1 MTGAEL
7 RESFTGFFA
16 DRGHTIV
23 PSASVVP
30 WNDPTLLFTNAGMN
44 QFKDVFLGKSARE
57 YVRAVD
63 FQKCIRAGGKHND
76 LEDVGRSPVHQTF
89 FEMLGNW
96 SFGDYYKEDA
106 ITWAWELLTERWEL
120 PAERLWVTV
129 FREDDEAELLWQ
141 RHTGVPADRILRLD
155 EKDNFW
161 EMGETGPCGP
171 NSEIHYDLGSERPG
185 RNEDTGQ
192 GSGANG
198 NPARLVEIW
207 NLVFIQYDRGADG
220 ALTPLPSRHVDTGMG
235 LERMLSILQ
244 GVDSNYETD
253 VFRPLMDH
261 IGELSQHPYA
271 EGDTDV
277 AYRVVADHIR
287 ALAFAITDGA
297 LPSNEGRGYVL
308 RRILRRAARFGR
320 NLGLSDPFLYRL
332 VPTITEEMGAAYPEL
347 SAAQENVEQVVKS
360 EEESFGRTLD
370 HGIEL
375 FEDIVVKAGA
385 EGRNE
390 IRGEEAFKLYDTY
403 GFPVDL
409 TRLMAEE
416 KDMNVDMAGF
426 ESQMEG
432 QRERSIKAR
441 TTAGTHS
448 VSAGSPSVT
457 AGSPSVSAG
466 SPSVAPDVQV
476 EHPTAFLGYAKL
488 AVEDAEVIAAEG
500 GSAVLTETPFYGESG
515 GQVGDTGWLETESGD
530 RIAVLD
536 TTREG
541 GTVIHHCDP
550 DSAADLAPG
559 MTVTARVDA
568 ARRQAIKRNHTATH
582 LLHAVLRETLGAH
595 VEQRGSVVAPDRL
608 RFDFSHFSAVTP
620 EERNVIERRVNELV
634 WENIG
639 VEPFETDL
647 EDARRQG
654 AMALFT
660 EKYEDRVRVVRIGE
674 ASLELCGGTHLG
686 ATGEIG
692 LFRLVR
698 ESGIAAGVRRVEAV
712 TGAGAYE
719 TVKRDE
725 GLVAGASEALRSEPE
740 DLVKRAGSLTARI
753 RDLER
758 HIREMGR
765 STSQHWAD
773 EIIGGA
779 EDADGVAV
787 VVGRVDCPDMDTLR
801 AMGDTLRERLA
812 GAAVGVLFTCFE
824 ERPVCIVVV
833 TDGAI
838 FGRGLHAG
846 RLARDVAAFIGGGGG
861 GKPHMAQAG
870 GKDASRIDEAVQKAP
885 GVVQQHLR
893 DA

>member
-7 RESFTGFFA
+7 RKSFTEFFA

-30 WNDPTLLFTNAGMN
+30 WDDPTLLFTNAGMN
-44 QFKDVFLGKSARE
+44 QFKDVFLGKSTRE

-76 LEDVGRSPVHQTF
+76 LEDVGRSPIHQTF

-96 SFGDYYKEDA
+96 SFGDYYKEEA
-106 ITWAWELLTERWEL
+106 ITWAWELLTERLAL

-141 RHTGVPADRILRLD
+141 RHTGVPADRILRFD

-171 NSEIHYDLGSERPG
+171 NSEIHYDLGPERSGRKEDPG
-185 RNEDTGQ
+185 HVGGANEDQALEDPT
-192 GSGANG
+192 
-198 NPARLVEIW
+198 RLVEIW

-235 LERMLSILQ
+235 FERMLSILQ
-244 GVDSNYETD
+244 GVDSNYDTD

-271 EGDTDV
+271 KGDTDV
-277 AYRVVADHIR
+277 AYRVVADHVR
-287 ALAFAITDGA
+287 ALAFAIADGA

-308 RRILRRAARFGR
+308 RRILRRAARYGR
-320 NLGLSDPFLYRL
+320 NLGLADPFLYRL
-332 VPTITEEMGAAYPEL
+332 VPTLTEEMGAAYPEL
-347 SAAQENVEQVVKS
+347 SSAQEKVEQVIRS

-375 FEDIVVKAGA
+375 FEDIVKRAGA

-409 TRLMAEE
+409 TQLMADE
-416 KDMNVDMAGF
+416 KDMTVDMAGF
-426 ESQMEG
+426 EAEMEG
-432 QRERSIKAR
+432 QRERSTKAR
-441 TTAGTHS
+441 IASGT
-448 VSAGSPSVT
+448 PSVT
-457 AGSPSVSAG
+457 A
-466 SPSVAPDVQV
+466 DVKV
-476 EHPTAFLGYAKL
+476 VNPTVFLGYDQL
-488 AVEDAEVIAAEG
+488 AVEDAEVVTAEG
-500 GSAVLTETPFYGESG
+500 DFVILTETPFYGESG
-515 GQVGDTGWLETESGD
+515 GQVGDAGWLETESGE
-530 RIAVLD
+530 RIAVVD
-536 TTREG
+536 TTRDG
-541 GTVIHHCDP
+541 DTILHHCDP
-550 DSAADLAPG
+550 DSAADLKPG
-559 MTVTARVDA
+559 MTVSARVDT
-568 ARRQAIKRNHTATH
+568 ARRQSIMRNHTATH

-608 RFDFSHFSAVTP
+608 RFDFSHFNAVTT
-620 EERNVIERRVNELV
+620 EEQNAIERRVNELV
-634 WENIG
+634 WENIA

-647 EDARRQG
+647 EEAKRQG

-674 ASLELCGGTHLG
+674 VSLELCGGTHLG

-698 ESGIAAGVRRVEAV
+698 ESGIAAGVRRVEAL

-725 GLVAGASEALRSEPE
+725 GLVAGTAEALKSDPE
-740 DLVKRAGSLTARI
+740 DLVKRAGDLTARV
-753 RDLER
+753 RELER

-765 STSQHWAD
+765 SSAGKWAD
-773 EIIGGA
+773 ELVDGA
-779 EDADGVAV
+779 VDADGVAV
-787 VVGRVDCPDMDTLR
+787 AAGRVDCPDMDTLR
-801 AMGDTLRERLA
+801 AMGDTLRERLS
-812 GAAVGVLFTCFE
+812 GTSVGVLFASFE
-824 ERPVCIVVV
+824 DRPVCIVVV

-838 FGRGLHAG
+838 SGRGLHAG

-861 GKPHMAQAG
+861 GKAHMAQAG
-870 GKDASRIDEAVQKAP
+870 GKDASRIDEAVDKAP
-885 GVVQQHLR
+885 GVVEQHLR

>member
-7 RESFTGFFA
+7 RRSFTGFFA
-16 DRGHTIV
+16 ERDHTVV

-30 WNDPTLLFTNAGMN
+30 WDDPTLLFTNAGMN
-44 QFKDVFLGKSARE
+44 QFKDVFLGRSTRE

-76 LEDVGRSPVHQTF
+76 LEDVGRSPIHQTF

-96 SFGDYYKEDA
+96 SFGDYYKEEA
-106 ITWAWELLTERWEL
+106 ITWAWELLTEKWEL
-120 PAERLWVTV
+120 PAERLWATV
-129 FREDDEAELLWQ
+129 FREDDEAEALWH
-141 RHTGVPADRILRLD
+141 RHTGIAGDRVLRFD

-171 NSEIHYDLGSERPG
+171 NSEIHYDLGPERCNRKDDPG
-185 RNEDTGQ
+185 HVCGV
-192 GSGANG
+192 NG
-198 NPARLVEIW
+198 DCSRFVEIW

-235 LERMLSILQ
+235 FERMLSILQ
-244 GVDSNYETD
+244 GVESNYDID

-271 EGDTDV
+271 EGDTAM
-277 AYRVVADHIR
+277 AYRVVADHVR
-287 ALAFAITDGA
+287 ALAFAIADGA

-320 NLGLSDPFLYRL
+320 NLGLADPFLYRL
-332 VPTITEEMGAAYPEL
+332 VPTLTEEMGAAYPEL
-347 SAAQENVEQVVKS
+347 YTAQDKVEQVIRS
-360 EEESFGRTLD
+360 EEENFGRTLD
-370 HGIEL
+370 HGLEL
-375 FEDIVVKAGA
+375 FEDIVDRAGA

-409 TRLMAEE
+409 TQLMAEE
-416 KDMNVDMAGF
+416 KDMIVDMAGF
-426 ESQMEG
+426 EAEMEK
-432 QRERSIKAR
+432 QRERSVKAR
-441 TTAGTHS
+441 ITAGT
-448 VSAGSPSVT
+448 PSVT
-457 AGSPSVSAG
+457 A
-466 SPSVAPDVQV
+466 DVRV
-476 EHPTAFLGYAKL
+476 ENPTVFHGYDTL
-488 AVEDAEVIAAEG
+488 TVEDAEVVTVEG
-500 GSAVLTETPFYGESG
+500 GSVFLTRTPFYGESG

-536 TTREG
+536 TTRDG
-541 GTVIHHCDP
+541 DTIILHCDP
-550 DSAADLAPG
+550 DSASGLESG

-568 ARRQAIKRNHTATH
+568 ARRRSIMRNHTATH

-620 EERNVIERRVNELV
+620 EERNAIERRVNELV

-654 AMALFT
+654 AMMLFT
-660 EKYEDRVRVVRIGE
+660 EKYPDRVRVVRIGE
-674 ASLELCGGTHLG
+674 ASLELCGGTHL
-686 ATGEIG
+686 ADTGEIG

-698 ESGIAAGVRRVEAV
+698 ESGIAAGVRRVEAL
-712 TGAGAYE
+712 TGAGALE
-719 TVKRDE
+719 AVKRDE
-725 GLVAGASEALRSEPE
+725 GLVAGAAEALKSDPE
-740 DLVKRAGSLTARI
+740 DLVKRAGDLTARV
-753 RDLER
+753 RELER
-758 HIREMGR
+758 HVRDLSSDSARNWVDDMINRAVEV
-765 STSQHWAD
+765 
-773 EIIGGA
+773 
-779 EDADGVAV
+779 DGVAV
-787 VVGRVDCPDMDTLR
+787 AAARVDSPDMDSLR

-812 GAAVGVLFTCFE
+812 GAAVGVLFASFD

-833 TDGAI
+833 TDEAI
-838 FGRGLHAG
+838 SGNGLNAG

-861 GKPHMAQAG
+861 GKAHMAQAG
-870 GKDASRIDEAVQKAP
+870 GKDASRIDEAVEQTP
-885 GVVQQHLR
+885 EVVTKHLR
-893 DA
+893 DACP

>member
-7 RESFTGFFA
+7 RRSFTGFFA
-16 DRGHTIV
+16 ERDHTVV

-30 WNDPTLLFTNAGMN
+30 WDDPTLLFTNAGMN
-44 QFKDVFLGKSARE
+44 QFKDVFLGRSTRE

-76 LEDVGRSPVHQTF
+76 LEDVGRSPIHQTF

-96 SFGDYYKEDA
+96 SFGDYYKEEA

-120 PAERLWVTV
+120 PAERLWATV
-129 FREDDEAELLWQ
+129 FREDDEAEALWH
-141 RHTGVPADRILRLD
+141 RHTGIAGDRVLRFD

-171 NSEIHYDLGSERPG
+171 NSEIHYDLGPERCNRKDDPRHVCG
-185 RNEDTGQ
+185 V
-192 GSGANG
+192 NG
-198 NPARLVEIW
+198 DCSRFVEIW

-235 LERMLSILQ
+235 FERMLSILQ
-244 GVDSNYETD
+244 CVDTNYETD

-261 IGELSQHPYA
+261 IGALSQHPYA
-271 EGDTDV
+271 EGDTAV
-277 AYRVVADHIR
+277 AYRVVADHVR
-287 ALAFAITDGA
+287 ALAFAIADGA

-320 NLGLSDPFLYRL
+320 NLGLADPFLYRL
-332 VPTITEEMGAAYPEL
+332 VPTLTEEMGAAYPEL
-347 SAAQENVEQVVKS
+347 STAQQKVEQIVRS
-360 EEESFGRTLD
+360 EEENFGRTLD
-370 HGIEL
+370 HGLEL
-375 FEDIVVKAGA
+375 FEDIVDRAGA

-409 TRLMAEE
+409 TQLMAEE
-416 KDMNVDMAGF
+416 KDMTVDMAGF
-426 ESQMEG
+426 EAEMEK

-441 TTAGTHS
+441 NTSGT
-448 VSAGSPSVT
+448 PSVT
-457 AGSPSVSAG
+457 A
-466 SPSVAPDVQV
+466 DVRV
-476 EHPTAFLGYAKL
+476 ENPTVFHGYDTL
-488 AVEDAEVIAAEG
+488 TVEDAEVVTVEG
-500 GSAVLTETPFYGESG
+500 GSVFLTRTPFYGESG

-536 TTREG
+536 TTRDG
-541 GTVIHHCDP
+541 DTIIHHCDP
-550 DSAADLAPG
+550 DSASGLESG

-568 ARRQAIKRNHTATH
+568 ARRRSIMRNHTATH

-620 EERNVIERRVNELV
+620 EERNAIERRVNELA

-654 AMALFT
+654 AMMLFT
-660 EKYEDRVRVVRIGE
+660 EKYPDRVRVVRIGE

-698 ESGIAAGVRRVEAV
+698 ESGIAAGVRRVEAL
-712 TGAGAYE
+712 TGAGAFE
-719 TVKRDE
+719 AVKRDE
-725 GLVAGASEALRSEPE
+725 GLVAGAAEALKSEPE
-740 DLVKRAGSLTARI
+740 DLVKRAGDLTERV
-753 RDLER
+753 RELER
-758 HIREMGR
+758 HVRDLSSDSARNWVDDMINKAVEV
-765 STSQHWAD
+765 
-773 EIIGGA
+773 
-779 EDADGVAV
+779 DGVAV
-787 VVGRVDCPDMDTLR
+787 AAARVDSPDMDTLR

-812 GAAVGVLFTCFE
+812 GAAVGVLFASFD

-833 TDGAI
+833 TDEAI
-838 FGRGLHAG
+838 SGNGLNAG

-861 GKPHMAQAG
+861 GKAHMAQAG
-870 GKDASRIDEAVQKAP
+870 GKNASRIDEAVEQAP
-885 GVVQQHLR
+885 EVVTKHLR

>member
-7 RESFTGFFA
+7 RKSFTEFFA

-30 WNDPTLLFTNAGMN
+30 WDDPTLLFTNAGMN
-44 QFKDVFLGKSARE
+44 QFKDVFLGKSTRE

-76 LEDVGRSPVHQTF
+76 LEDVGRSPIHQTF

-96 SFGDYYKEDA
+96 SFGDYYKEEA
-106 ITWAWELLTERWEL
+106 ITWAWELLTERLDL
-120 PAERLWVTV
+120 PAERLWVSV

-141 RHTGVPADRILRLD
+141 RHTGVPADRILRFD

-171 NSEIHYDLGSERPG
+171 NSEIHYDLGPERTG
-185 RNEDTGQ
+185 RNEDPGHV
-192 GSGANG
+192 GGANG
-198 NPARLVEIW
+198 DQALEDPTRLVEIW

-235 LERMLSILQ
+235 FERMLSILQ
-244 GVDSNYETD
+244 GVDSNYDTD

-271 EGDTDV
+271 KGDTDV

-287 ALAFAITDGA
+287 ALAFAIADGA

-308 RRILRRAARFGR
+308 RRILRRAARYGR
-320 NLGLSDPFLYRL
+320 NLGLADPFLYRL
-332 VPTITEEMGAAYPEL
+332 VPTLTEEMGAAYPEL
-347 SAAQENVEQVVKS
+347 SAAQEKVEQVIRS

-375 FEDIVVKAGA
+375 FEDIVERAGA

-390 IRGEEAFKLYDTY
+390 IRGVEAFKLYDTY

-409 TRLMAEE
+409 TQLMADE
-416 KDMNVDMAGF
+416 KDMTVDMAGF
-426 ESQMEG
+426 EAEMGQ
-432 QRERSIKAR
+432 QRERSRSGGKTVYVSAQGTLPNVTGSAEVKVVTNTKFVGYDTHLVER
-441 TTAGTHS
+441 TT
-448 VSAGSPSVT
+448 
-457 AGSPSVSAG
+457 
-466 SPSVAPDVQV
+466 
-476 EHPTAFLGYAKL
+476 
-488 AVEDAEVIAAEG
+488 IAAREN
-500 GSAVLTETPFYGESG
+500 GSVLLTETPFYAESG
-515 GQVGDTGWLETESGD
+515 GQVGDTGWLETESGG

-536 TTREG
+536 TTRDG
-541 GTVIHHCDP
+541 DTIIHQCDP
-550 DSAADLAPG
+550 GSAADLKPG
-559 MTVTARVDA
+559 MTVTARVDSD
-568 ARRQAIKRNHTATH
+568 RRQSIMRNHTATH

-608 RFDFSHFSAVTP
+608 RFDFAHFSAVTP
-620 EERNVIERRVNELV
+620 EEQNAIERRVNELV
-634 WENIG
+634 WENIR

-647 EDARRQG
+647 EEAKHQG

-674 ASLELCGGTHLG
+674 VSLELCGGTHLG

-698 ESGIAAGVRRVEAV
+698 ESGIAAGVRRVEAL

-719 TVKRDE
+719 SVKRDE
-725 GLVAGASEALRSEPE
+725 GLVAGAAEALKSEPE
-740 DLVKRAGSLTARI
+740 DLAKRAGDLTARV
-753 RDLER
+753 RELER

-765 STSQHWAD
+765 SSSQNWVDELAD
-773 EIIGGA
+773 GA
-779 EDADGVAV
+779 VDADGVAV
-787 VVGRVDCPDMDTLR
+787 AAGRVDCPDMDTLR
-801 AMGDTLRERLA
+801 AMGDSLRERLS
-812 GAAVGVLFTCFE
+812 GAAVGVLFASFE
-824 ERPVCIVVV
+824 ERPVCIVVA

-838 FGRGLHAG
+838 SGRGLHAG
-846 RLARDVAAFIGGGGG
+846 KLARDVAAFIGGGGG
-861 GKPHMAQAG
+861 GKAHMAQAG
-870 GKDASRIDEAVQKAP
+870 GKDASRIDEAVDQAP
-885 GVVQQHLR
+885 GVVEKHLR

>member
-7 RESFTGFFA
+7 RRSFTGFFA
-16 DRGHTIV
+16 ERDHTVV

-30 WNDPTLLFTNAGMN
+30 WDDPTLLFTNAGMN
-44 QFKDVFLGKSARE
+44 QFKDVFLGRSTRE

-76 LEDVGRSPVHQTF
+76 LEDVGRSPIHQTF

-96 SFGDYYKEDA
+96 SFGDYYKEEA

-120 PAERLWVTV
+120 PAERLWATV
-129 FREDDEAELLWQ
+129 FREDDEAEALWH
-141 RHTGVPADRILRLD
+141 RHTGIAGDRVLRFD

-171 NSEIHYDLGSERPG
+171 NSEVHYDLGPERCNLKDDPRHVCG
-185 RNEDTGQ
+185 V
-192 GSGANG
+192 NG
-198 NPARLVEIW
+198 DCSRFVEIW

-235 LERMLSILQ
+235 FERMLCILQ
-244 GVDSNYETD
+244 GVDTNYETD

-271 EGDTDV
+271 EGDTAM
-277 AYRVVADHIR
+277 AYRVVADHVR
-287 ALAFAITDGA
+287 ALAFAIADGA

-320 NLGLSDPFLYRL
+320 NLGLADPFLYRL
-332 VPTITEEMGAAYPEL
+332 VPTLTKEMGAAYPEL
-347 SAAQENVEQVVKS
+347 STAQQKVEQIVRS
-360 EEESFGRTLD
+360 EEENFGRTLD
-370 HGIEL
+370 HGLEL
-375 FEDIVVKAGA
+375 FEDIVDRAGA

-409 TRLMAEE
+409 TQLMAEE
-416 KDMNVDMAGF
+416 KDMIVDMAGF
-426 ESQMEG
+426 EAEMEK

-441 TTAGTHS
+441 NTSGT
-448 VSAGSPSVT
+448 PSVT
-457 AGSPSVSAG
+457 A
-466 SPSVAPDVQV
+466 DVQV
-476 EHPTAFLGYAKL
+476 ENPTVFHGYDTL
-488 AVEDAEVIAAEG
+488 TVEDAEVVTVEG
-500 GSAVLTETPFYGESG
+500 GSVFLTHTPFYGESG

-536 TTREG
+536 TTRDG
-541 GTVIHHCDP
+541 DTIIHHCDP
-550 DSAADLAPG
+550 DSASGLESG

-568 ARRQAIKRNHTATH
+568 ARRRSIMRNHTATH

-620 EERNVIERRVNELV
+620 EERNAIEGRVNELA

-654 AMALFT
+654 AMMLFT
-660 EKYEDRVRVVRIGE
+660 EKYPDRVRVVRIGE

-698 ESGIAAGVRRVEAV
+698 ESGIAAGVRRVEAL
-712 TGAGAYE
+712 TGAGAFE
-719 TVKRDE
+719 AVKRDE
-725 GLVAGASEALRSEPE
+725 GLVAGAAEALKSEPE
-740 DLVKRAGSLTARI
+740 DLVKRAGDLTARV
-753 RDLER
+753 RELER
-758 HIREMGR
+758 HVRDLSSDSARNWVDDMINRAVEV
-765 STSQHWAD
+765 
-773 EIIGGA
+773 
-779 EDADGVAV
+779 DGVAV
-787 VVGRVDCPDMDTLR
+787 AAARVDSPDMDTLR

-812 GAAVGVLFTCFE
+812 GAAVGVLFASFD

-833 TDGAI
+833 TDEAI
-838 FGRGLHAG
+838 SGNGLNAG

-861 GKPHMAQAG
+861 GKAHMAQAG
-870 GKDASRIDEAVQKAP
+870 GKDASRIDEAVEQTP
-885 GVVQQHLR
+885 EVVTKHLR

>member
-7 RESFTGFFA
+7 RKSFTEFFA
-16 DRGHTIV
+16 DRGHTTV

-30 WNDPTLLFTNAGMN
+30 WDDPTLLFTNAGMN
-44 QFKDVFLGKSARE
+44 QFKDVFLGKSTRE

-76 LEDVGRSPVHQTF
+76 LEDVGRSPIHQTF

-96 SFGDYYKEDA
+96 SFGDYYKEEA
-106 ITWAWELLTERWEL
+106 ITWAWELLTERLKL

-141 RHTGVPADRILRLD
+141 RHTGVPADRILRFD

-171 NSEIHYDLGSERPG
+171 NSEIHYDLGPERTG
-185 RNEDTGQ
+185 RNKDLGHV
-192 GSGANG
+192 GGANG
-198 NPARLVEIW
+198 DQALEDPTRLVEIW

-235 LERMLSILQ
+235 FERMLTILQ

-287 ALAFAITDGA
+287 ALTFAITDGA

-320 NLGLSDPFLYRL
+320 NLGLADPFLYRL
-332 VPTITEEMGAAYPEL
+332 VPTLIEEMGAAYPEL
-347 SAAQENVEQVVKS
+347 SATQEKVEQVVKS

-375 FEDIVVKAGA
+375 FEDIVERAGA

-390 IRGEEAFKLYDTY
+390 IRGDEAFKLYDTY

-409 TRLMAEE
+409 TQLMAEE
-416 KDMNVDMAGF
+416 KDMTVDMAGF
-426 ESQMEG
+426 EAEMEG
-432 QRERSIKAR
+432 QRERSTKAR
-441 TTAGTHS
+441 VTAGT
-448 VSAGSPSVT
+448 PSIT
-457 AGSPSVSAG
+457 A
-466 SPSVAPDVQV
+466 DVQV
-476 EHPTAFLGYAKL
+476 ENPTVFLGYDTL
-488 AVEDAEVIAAEG
+488 AVEDAKVVMAEG
-500 GSAVLTETPFYGESG
+500 GVVTLTETPFYAESG
-515 GQVGDTGWLETESGD
+515 GQVGDTGWLETESGV

-536 TTREG
+536 TTRDG
-541 GTVIHHCDP
+541 DTIIHHCDP
-550 DSAADLAPG
+550 DSAADLEPG
-559 MTVTARVDA
+559 TTVSARVDG
-568 ARRQAIKRNHTATH
+568 ARRQAIMRNHTATH

-620 EERNVIERRVNELV
+620 EERNAIERRVNEFV

-647 EDARRQG
+647 EDAKRQG

-660 EKYEDRVRVVRIGE
+660 EKYEDRVRVVRIGDV
-674 ASLELCGGTHLG
+674 SLELCGGTHLG

-698 ESGIAAGVRRVEAV
+698 ESGIAAGVRRMEAL

-725 GLVAGASEALRSEPE
+725 KLVAGASEALKSEPE
-740 DLVKRAGSLTARI
+740 DLLKRAGDLTARV
-753 RDLER
+753 RELER
-758 HIREMGR
+758 HVRDLSSDSGR
-765 STSQHWAD
+765 NWVD
-773 EIIGGA
+773 DMIGGA
-779 EDADGVAV
+779 LEADGVTVAA
-787 VVGRVDCPDMDTLR
+787 GRVDCPDMDTLR
-801 AMGDTLRERLA
+801 AMGDTLRERLS
-812 GAAVGVLFTCFE
+812 GAAVGMLFASFE
-824 ERPVCIVVV
+824 DRPACIVVV
-833 TDGAI
+833 TDSAI
-838 FGRGLHAG
+838 SGRGLHAG
-846 RLARDVAAFIGGGGG
+846 KLARDVAAFIGGGGG
-861 GKPHMAQAG
+861 GKAHMAQAG
-870 GKDASRIDEAVQKAP
+870 GKDASRIDEAVEQAP
-885 GVVQQHLR
+885 GVVEQHLR

>member
-7 RESFTGFFA
+7 RRSFTGFFA
-16 DRGHTIV
+16 ERDHTVV

-30 WNDPTLLFTNAGMN
+30 WDDPTLLFTNAGMN
-44 QFKDVFLGKSARE
+44 QFKDVFLGRSTRE

-76 LEDVGRSPVHQTF
+76 LEDVGRSPIHQTF

-96 SFGDYYKEDA
+96 SFGDYYKEEA
-106 ITWAWELLTERWEL
+106 ITWAWELLTEKWEL
-120 PAERLWVTV
+120 PAERLWATV
-129 FREDDEAELLWQ
+129 FREDDEAEALWH
-141 RHTGVPADRILRLD
+141 RHTGIAGDRVLRFD

-171 NSEIHYDLGSERPG
+171 NSEIHYDLGPERCNRKDDPG
-185 RNEDTGQ
+185 HVCGV
-192 GSGANG
+192 NG
-198 NPARLVEIW
+198 DCSRFVEIW

-235 LERMLSILQ
+235 FERMLSILQ
-244 GVDSNYETD
+244 GVDTNYETD

-271 EGDTDV
+271 EGDTAM
-277 AYRVVADHIR
+277 AYRVVADHVR
-287 ALAFAITDGA
+287 ALAFAIADGA

-320 NLGLSDPFLYRL
+320 NLGLADPFLYRL
-332 VPTITEEMGAAYPEL
+332 VPTLAEEMGAAYPEL
-347 SAAQENVEQVVKS
+347 STAQDKVEQVIRS
-360 EEESFGRTLD
+360 EEENFGRTLD
-370 HGIEL
+370 HGLEL
-375 FEDIVVKAGA
+375 FEDIVDRAGA

-409 TRLMAEE
+409 TQLMAEE
-416 KDMNVDMAGF
+416 KDMIVDMAGF
-426 ESQMEG
+426 EAEMEK

-441 TTAGTHS
+441 STSGT
-448 VSAGSPSVT
+448 PSVT
-457 AGSPSVSAG
+457 A
-466 SPSVAPDVQV
+466 DVQV
-476 EHPTAFLGYAKL
+476 ENPTVFHGYDTL
-488 AVEDAEVIAAEG
+488 TVEDAEVVTVEG
-500 GSAVLTETPFYGESG
+500 GSVFLTHTPFYGESG

-536 TTREG
+536 TTRDG
-541 GTVIHHCDP
+541 DTIIHHCDP
-550 DSAADLAPG
+550 DSASGLESG

-568 ARRQAIKRNHTATH
+568 ARRRSIMRNHTATH
-582 LLHAVLRETLGAH
+582 LLHTVLRETLGAH

-620 EERNVIERRVNELV
+620 EERNAIERRVNELV

-654 AMALFT
+654 AMMLFT
-660 EKYEDRVRVVRIGE
+660 EKYPDRVRVVRIGE
-674 ASLELCGGTHLG
+674 ASLELCGGTHLA

-698 ESGIAAGVRRVEAV
+698 ESGIAAGVRRVEAL
-712 TGAGAYE
+712 TGAGAFE
-719 TVKRDE
+719 AVKRDE
-725 GLVAGASEALRSEPE
+725 GLVAGAAEALKSDPE
-740 DLVKRAGSLTARI
+740 DLVKRAGDLTARV
-753 RDLER
+753 RELER
-758 HIREMGR
+758 HVRDLSSDSARNWVDDMINKAVEV
-765 STSQHWAD
+765 
-773 EIIGGA
+773 
-779 EDADGVAV
+779 DGVAV
-787 VVGRVDCPDMDTLR
+787 AAARVDSPDMDTLR

-812 GAAVGVLFTCFE
+812 GAAVGVLFASFD

-833 TDGAI
+833 TDEAI
-838 FGRGLHAG
+838 SGNGLNAG

-861 GKPHMAQAG
+861 GKAHMAQAG
-870 GKDASRIDEAVQKAP
+870 GKDASRIDEAVEQTP
-885 GVVQQHLR
+885 EVVTKHLR

>member
-7 RESFTGFFA
+7 RKSFTGFFA

-30 WNDPTLLFTNAGMN
+30 WDDPTLLFTNAGMN
-44 QFKDVFLGKSARE
+44 QFKDVFLGRSTRE
-57 YVRAVD
+57 YVRATD
-63 FQKCIRAGGKHND
+63 YQKCIRAGGKHND
-76 LEDVGRSPVHQTF
+76 LEDVGRSPIHQTF

-96 SFGDYYKEDA
+96 SFGDYYKEEA
-106 ITWAWELLTERWEL
+106 IAWAWELLTERWEL
-120 PAERLWVTV
+120 PAERLWATV
-129 FREDDEAELLWQ
+129 FREDDEAEDLWQ
-141 RHTGVPADRILRLD
+141 RHTGIAADRVLRFD

-171 NSEIHYDLGSERPG
+171 NSEIHYDLGPG
-185 RNEDTGQ
+185 RCGREGDPDHVCGVNRDCT
-192 GSGANG
+192 
-198 NPARLVEIW
+198 RYVEIW

-235 LERMLSILQ
+235 FERMLSILQ
-244 GVDSNYETD
+244 GVDTNYETD

-271 EGDTDV
+271 EGDTAV
-277 AYRVVADHIR
+277 AYRVLADHVR
-287 ALAFAITDGA
+287 ALAFAIADGA

-308 RRILRRAARFGR
+308 RRILRRAARYGR
-320 NLGLSDPFLYRL
+320 NLGLADPFLYRL
-332 VPTITEEMGAAYPEL
+332 VPTLTEEMGAAYPEL
-347 SAAQENVEQVVKS
+347 SSAQEKVEQVIRS

-375 FEDIVVKAGA
+375 FEDIVKRAGA

-409 TRLMAEE
+409 TQLMADE
-416 KDMNVDMAGF
+416 KDMTVDMAGF
-426 ESQMEG
+426 EAEMEG
-432 QRERSIKAR
+432 QRERSTKAR
-441 TTAGTHS
+441 VTAGT
-448 VSAGSPSVT
+448 PSFT
-457 AGSPSVSAG
+457 A
-466 SPSVAPDVQV
+466 DVQV
-476 EHPTAFLGYAKL
+476 ENPNPTVFLGYDQL
-488 AVEDAEVIAAEG
+488 AVEDAEVVTAEG
-500 GSAVLTETPFYGESG
+500 DFVILTETPFYAESG
-515 GQVGDTGWLETESGD
+515 GQVGDAGWLETESDG
-530 RIAVLD
+530 RIAVMD

-541 GTVIHHCDP
+541 DIVIHHCDP
-550 DSAADLAPG
+550 DCAADLKPG

-568 ARRQAIKRNHTATH
+568 ARRQSIMRNHTATH

-620 EERNVIERRVNELV
+620 DERNAIERRVNELV

-647 EDARRQG
+647 EDAKRQG

-674 ASLELCGGTHLG
+674 VSLELCGGTHLG

-698 ESGIAAGVRRVEAV
+698 ESGIAAGVRRVEAL

-719 TVKRDE
+719 AVKRDE
-725 GLVAGASEALRSEPE
+725 GLVAGTAEVLKSEPE
-740 DLVKRAGSLTARI
+740 DLVKRAGDLTARV
-753 RDLER
+753 RELER

-765 STSQHWAD
+765 SSTQNWVD
-773 EIIGGA
+773 DMIGGA
-779 EDADGVAV
+779 KDADGVAV
-787 VVGRVDCPDMDTLR
+787 AAGRVDCPDMDTLR

-812 GAAVGVLFTCFE
+812 GAAVGVLFASFE

-838 FGRGLHAG
+838 SGRGLHAG
-846 RLARDVAAFIGGGGG
+846 KLARDVAAFIGGGGG
-861 GKPHMAQAG
+861 GKAHMAQAG
-870 GKDASRIDEAVQKAP
+870 GKDASRIDEAVEQAP
-885 GVVQQHLR
+885 KVVEQHLR

>member
-7 RESFTGFFA
+7 RRSFTGFFA
-16 DRGHTIV
+16 ERDHTVV

-30 WNDPTLLFTNAGMN
+30 WDDPTLLFTNAGMN
-44 QFKDVFLGKSARE
+44 QFKDVFLGRSTRE

-76 LEDVGRSPVHQTF
+76 LEDVGRSPIHQTF

-96 SFGDYYKEDA
+96 SFGDYYKEEA
-106 ITWAWELLTERWEL
+106 ITWAWELLTEKWEL
-120 PAERLWVTV
+120 PAERLWATV
-129 FREDDEAELLWQ
+129 FREDDEAEALWH
-141 RHTGVPADRILRLD
+141 RHTGIADDRVLRFD

-171 NSEIHYDLGSERPG
+171 NSEIYYDLGPERCNRKDDPG
-185 RNEDTGQ
+185 HVCEV
-192 GSGANG
+192 NG
-198 NPARLVEIW
+198 DCSRFVEIW

-235 LERMLSILQ
+235 FERMLSILQ
-244 GVDSNYETD
+244 GVDTNYETD

-271 EGDTDV
+271 EGDTAM
-277 AYRVVADHIR
+277 AYRVVADHVR
-287 ALAFAITDGA
+287 ALAFAIADGA

-320 NLGLSDPFLYRL
+320 NLGLADPFLYRL
-332 VPTITEEMGAAYPEL
+332 VPTLAEEMGAAYPEL
-347 SAAQENVEQVVKS
+347 STAQQKVEQIVRS
-360 EEESFGRTLD
+360 EEENFGRTLD
-370 HGIEL
+370 HGLEL
-375 FEDIVVKAGA
+375 FEDIVDRAGA

-390 IRGEEAFKLYDTY
+390 IQGEEAFKLYDTY

-409 TRLMAEE
+409 TQLMAEE
-416 KDMNVDMAGF
+416 KDMIVDMAGF
-426 ESQMEG
+426 EAEMEK

-441 TTAGTHS
+441 STSGT
-448 VSAGSPSVT
+448 PSVT
-457 AGSPSVSAG
+457 A
-466 SPSVAPDVQV
+466 DVRV
-476 EHPTAFLGYAKL
+476 ENPTVFHGYDTL
-488 AVEDAEVIAAEG
+488 AVEDAEVVTVEG
-500 GSAVLTETPFYGESG
+500 ASVFLTRTPFYGESG

-536 TTREG
+536 TTRDG
-541 GTVIHHCDP
+541 DTIIHHCDP
-550 DSAADLAPG
+550 DSASGLESG

-568 ARRQAIKRNHTATH
+568 ARRRSIMRNHTATH

-620 EERNVIERRVNELV
+620 EERNAIERRVNELV

-654 AMALFT
+654 AMMLFT
-660 EKYEDRVRVVRIGE
+660 EKYPDRVRVVRIGE
-674 ASLELCGGTHLG
+674 ASLELCGGTHLA

-698 ESGIAAGVRRVEAV
+698 ESGIAAGVRRVEAL
-712 TGAGAYE
+712 TGAGAFE
-719 TVKRDE
+719 AVKRDE
-725 GLVAGASEALRSEPE
+725 GLVAGAAEALKSDPE
-740 DLVKRAGSLTARI
+740 DLVKRAGDLTARV
-753 RDLER
+753 RELER
-758 HIREMGR
+758 HVRDLSSDSARNWVDDMINKAVEV
-765 STSQHWAD
+765 
-773 EIIGGA
+773 
-779 EDADGVAV
+779 DGVAV
-787 VVGRVDCPDMDTLR
+787 AAARVDSPDMDTLR

-812 GAAVGVLFTCFE
+812 GAAVGVLFASFD

-833 TDGAI
+833 TDEAI
-838 FGRGLHAG
+838 SGNGLNAG
-846 RLARDVAAFIGGGGG
+846 WLARDVAAFIGGGGG
-861 GKPHMAQAG
+861 GKAHMAQAG
-870 GKDASRIDEAVQKAP
+870 GKDASRIDEAVEQAP
-885 GVVQQHLR
+885 EVVTKHLR

>member
-7 RESFTGFFA
+7 RRSFTGFFA
-16 DRGHTIV
+16 ERDHTVV

-30 WNDPTLLFTNAGMN
+30 WDDPTLLFTNAGMN
-44 QFKDVFLGKSARE
+44 QFKDVFLGRSTRE

-76 LEDVGRSPVHQTF
+76 LEDVGRSPIHQTF

-96 SFGDYYKEDA
+96 SFGDYYKEEA
-106 ITWAWELLTERWEL
+106 ITWAWELLTEKWEL
-120 PAERLWVTV
+120 PAERLWATV
-129 FREDDEAELLWQ
+129 FREDDEAEALWH
-141 RHTGVPADRILRLD
+141 RHTGIAGDRVLRFD

-171 NSEIHYDLGSERPG
+171 NSEIHYDLGPERCNRKDDPG
-185 RNEDTGQ
+185 HVCGV
-192 GSGANG
+192 NG
-198 NPARLVEIW
+198 DCSRFVEIW

-220 ALTPLPSRHVDTGMG
+220 ALTPLPSRHVDTGVG
-235 LERMLSILQ
+235 FERMLSILQ
-244 GVDSNYETD
+244 GVESNYEID

-271 EGDTDV
+271 EGDTAM
-277 AYRVVADHIR
+277 AYRVVADHVR
-287 ALAFAITDGA
+287 ALAFAIADGA

-320 NLGLSDPFLYRL
+320 NLGLAEPFLYRL
-332 VPTITEEMGAAYPEL
+332 VPTLAEEMGAAYPEL
-347 SAAQENVEQVVKS
+347 SSAQQKVEQIVRS
-360 EEESFGRTLD
+360 EEENFGRTLD
-370 HGIEL
+370 HGLEL
-375 FEDIVVKAGA
+375 FEDIVDRAGA

-409 TRLMAEE
+409 TQLMAEE
-416 KDMNVDMAGF
+416 KDMIVDMAGF
-426 ESQMEG
+426 EAEMEK

-441 TTAGTHS
+441 STSGT
-448 VSAGSPSVT
+448 PSVT
-457 AGSPSVSAG
+457 A
-466 SPSVAPDVQV
+466 DVRV
-476 EHPTAFLGYAKL
+476 ENPTVFHGYDTL
-488 AVEDAEVIAAEG
+488 TVEDAEVVTVEG
-500 GSAVLTETPFYGESG
+500 GSVFLTRTPFYGESG

-536 TTREG
+536 TTRDG
-541 GTVIHHCDP
+541 DTIIHHCDP
-550 DSAADLAPG
+550 DSASGLESG

-568 ARRQAIKRNHTATH
+568 ARRRSIMRNHTATH

-620 EERNVIERRVNELV
+620 EERNAIERRVNELV

-654 AMALFT
+654 AMMLFT
-660 EKYEDRVRVVRIGE
+660 EKYPDRVRVVRIGE

-686 ATGEIG
+686 ASGEIG

-698 ESGIAAGVRRVEAV
+698 ESGIAAGVRRVEAL
-712 TGAGAYE
+712 TGAGAFE
-719 TVKRDE
+719 AVKRDE
-725 GLVAGASEALRSEPE
+725 GLVAGAAEALKSEPE
-740 DLVKRAGSLTARI
+740 DLVKRAGDLTERV
-753 RDLER
+753 RELER
-758 HIREMGR
+758 HVRDLSSDSARNWVDDMINRAVEV
-765 STSQHWAD
+765 
-773 EIIGGA
+773 
-779 EDADGVAV
+779 DGVAV
-787 VVGRVDCPDMDTLR
+787 AAARVDSPDMDTLR

-812 GAAVGVLFTCFE
+812 GAAVGVLFASFD

-833 TDGAI
+833 TDEAI
-838 FGRGLHAG
+838 SGNGLNAG

-861 GKPHMAQAG
+861 GKAHMAQAG
-870 GKDASRIDEAVQKAP
+870 GKDASRIDEAVEQTP
-885 GVVQQHLR
+885 EVVTKHLR

>member
-7 RESFTGFFA
+7 RKSFTGFFS
-16 DRGHTIV
+16 DHGHTIV

-30 WNDPTLLFTNAGMN
+30 WDDPTLLFTNAGMN
-44 QFKDVFLGKSARE
+44 QFKDVFLGRSTRE

-63 FQKCIRAGGKHND
+63 YQKCIRAGGKHND
-76 LEDVGRSPVHQTF
+76 LEDVGRSPIHQTF

-96 SFGDYYKEDA
+96 SFGDYYKEEA
-106 ITWAWELLTERWEL
+106 ITWAWELLTDRWEL
-120 PAERLWVTV
+120 PAERLWATV
-129 FREDDEAELLWQ
+129 FREDDEAEALWH
-141 RHTGVPADRILRLD
+141 RHTGIGGDRVLRFD

-171 NSEIHYDLGSERPG
+171 NSEIHYDLGPERCGRKDDPG
-185 RNEDTGQ
+185 HVCGV
-192 GSGANG
+192 NG
-198 NPARLVEIW
+198 DCTRYVEIW

-220 ALTPLPSRHVDTGMG
+220 ALAPLPSRHVDTGMG
-235 LERMLSILQ
+235 FERMLSILQ
-244 GVDSNYETD
+244 GVESNYETD

-271 EGDTDV
+271 EGDTAM
-277 AYRVVADHIR
+277 AYRVLSDHVR
-287 ALAFAITDGA
+287 ALAFAIADGA

-320 NLGLSDPFLYRL
+320 NLGLADPFLYRL
-332 VPTITEEMGAAYPEL
+332 VPTLTEEMGAAYPEL
-347 SAAQENVEQVVKS
+347 SSAREKVEQVIRS

-375 FEDIVVKAGA
+375 FEQIVDRAGA

-409 TRLMAEE
+409 TRLMAGE
-416 KDMNVDMAGF
+416 KDMTVDMAGF
-426 ESQMEG
+426 EAEMEG

-441 TTAGTHS
+441 TTAGTPS
-448 VSAGSPSVT
+448 ISA
-457 AGSPSVSAG
+457 
-466 SPSVAPDVQV
+466 DLQV
-476 EHPTAFLGYAKL
+476 ENPTEFLGYDAL
-488 AVEDAEVIAAEG
+488 AVEDAEVVTAEG
-500 GSAVLTETPFYGESG
+500 GSVILAHTPFYAESG
-515 GQVGDTGWLETESGD
+515 GQVGDTGWLETKSGD

-536 TTREG
+536 ATRDG
-541 GTVIHHCDP
+541 DTIIHHCDP
-550 DSAADLAPG
+550 DGAAGLEHGTTVSAH
-559 MTVTARVDA
+559 VDA
-568 ARRQAIKRNHTATH
+568 VRRQAIMRNHTATH

-620 EERNVIERRVNELV
+620 EERNAIERRVNELV

-647 EDARRQG
+647 EDAKRRG

-674 ASLELCGGTHLG
+674 VSLELCGGTHLG

-698 ESGIAAGVRRVEAV
+698 ESGIAAGVRRVEAL

-719 TVKRDE
+719 AVKRDE
-725 GLVAGASEALRSEPE
+725 GLVTGAAEALKSEPE
-740 DLVKRAGSLTARI
+740 DLVKRAGELNARV
-753 RDLER
+753 RELER

-765 STSQHWAD
+765 SSAQNWAD
-773 EIIGGA
+773 ELADGA
-779 EDADGVAV
+779 VDADGVAV
-787 VVGRVDCPDMDTLR
+787 AAGRVECPDMDTLR

-812 GAAVGVLFTCFE
+812 GAAVGVLFASFE

-838 FGRGLHAG
+838 SGRGLHAG
-846 RLARDVAAFIGGGGG
+846 KLARDVAAFIGGGGG
-861 GKPHMAQAG
+861 GKAHMAQAG
-870 GKDASRIDEAVQKAP
+870 GKDASRIDEAVHQAP
-885 GVVQQHLR
+885 GVVEQHLR

>member
-1 MTGAEL
+1 MTGDEL
-7 RESFTGFFA
+7 RKSFTEFFA

-30 WNDPTLLFTNAGMN
+30 WDDPTLLFTNAGMN
-44 QFKDVFLGKSARE
+44 QFKDVFLGKSTRE

-76 LEDVGRSPVHQTF
+76 LEDVGRSPIHQTF

-96 SFGDYYKEDA
+96 SFGDYYKEEA
-106 ITWAWELLTERWEL
+106 IGWAWELLTERWEL
-120 PAERLWVTV
+120 PAERLWATV
-129 FREDDEAELLWQ
+129 FREDDEAESIWKQ
-141 RHTGVPADRILRLD
+141 HTGIAGDLVLRFD

-171 NSEIHYDLGSERPG
+171 NSEIHYDLGPERCGRKDDPG
-185 RNEDTGQ
+185 HVCGV
-192 GSGANG
+192 NG
-198 NPARLVEIW
+198 DCTRYVEIW
-207 NLVFIQYDRGADG
+207 NLVFIQYDRSADG

-235 LERMLSILQ
+235 FERMLSILQ

-271 EGDTDV
+271 EGDTAV
-277 AYRVVADHIR
+277 AYRVLADHVR
-287 ALAFAITDGA
+287 ALAFAIADGA
-297 LPSNEGRGYVL
+297 QPSNEGRGYVL
-308 RRILRRAARFGR
+308 RRILRRAARYGR
-320 NLGLSDPFLYRL
+320 NLGLADPFLYRL
-332 VPTITEEMGAAYPEL
+332 VPTLTEEMGAAYPEL
-347 SAAQENVEQVVKS
+347 SAAQEKVEKVIRS

-375 FEDIVVKAGA
+375 FEDIVERAGA

-409 TRLMAEE
+409 TQLMAGE
-416 KDMNVDMAGF
+416 KDMTVDMAGF
-426 ESQMEG
+426 EAEMGQ
-432 QRERSIKAR
+432 QRERSTKAR
-441 TTAGTHS
+441 VTAGT
-448 VSAGSPSVT
+448 PSIT
-457 AGSPSVSAG
+457 A
-466 SPSVAPDVQV
+466 DVQV
-476 EHPTAFLGYAKL
+476 ENPTVFLGYDTV
-488 AVEDAEVIAAEG
+488 AVEDAEVVTAEG
-500 GSAVLTETPFYGESG
+500 GAVVLTQTPFYAESG
-515 GQVGDTGWLETESGD
+515 GQVGDTGWLETESGG

-536 TTREG
+536 TTRDG
-541 GTVIHHCDP
+541 DTIIHHCDP
-550 DSAADLAPG
+550 DSAIDLKPG
-559 MTVTARVDA
+559 TTVTARVDA
-568 ARRQAIKRNHTATH
+568 DRRQSIMRNHTATH

-620 EERNVIERRVNELV
+620 EEQNAIERRVNELV

-647 EDARRQG
+647 EDAKHQG

-674 ASLELCGGTHLG
+674 VSLELCGGTHLG

-698 ESGIAAGVRRVEAV
+698 ESGIAAGVRRVEAL

-725 GLVAGASEALRSEPE
+725 GIVAGAAEALKSEPE
-740 DLVKRAGSLTARI
+740 DLAKRAGDLTARV
-753 RDLER
+753 RELER

-765 STSQHWAD
+765 STTQNWAD
-773 EIIGGA
+773 ELIGGA
-779 EDADGVAV
+779 VDADGVAV
-787 VVGRVDCPDMDTLR
+787 VAVRVDCPDMDTLR
-801 AMGDTLRERLA
+801 AMGDTLRGRLA
-812 GAAVGVLFTCFE
+812 GAAVGVLFASFE

-838 FGRGLHAG
+838 SGRGLHAG
-846 RLARDVAAFIGGGGG
+846 KLARDVAAFIGGGGG
-861 GKPHMAQAG
+861 GKAHMAQAG
-870 GKDASRIDEAVQKAP
+870 GKDASRIDEAVDQAP
-885 GVVQQHLR
+885 GVVEQHLR
-893 DA
+893 NA

>member
-7 RESFTGFFA
+7 RKSFTEFFA
-16 DRGHTIV
+16 DRGHTVV

-30 WNDPTLLFTNAGMN
+30 WDDPTLLFTNAGMN
-44 QFKDVFLGKSARE
+44 QFKDVFLGKSTRE
-57 YVRAVD
+57 YMRAVD

-76 LEDVGRSPVHQTF
+76 LEDVGRSPIHQTF

-96 SFGDYYKEDA
+96 SFGDYYKEEA
-106 ITWAWELLTERWEL
+106 ITWAWELLTERLEL

-141 RHTGVPADRILRLD
+141 RHTGVPTDRILRFD

-171 NSEIHYDLGSERPG
+171 NSEIHYDLGPERTG
-185 RNEDTGQ
+185 RNEDPGHVV
-192 GSGANG
+192 GANG
-198 NPARLVEIW
+198 DQSLEEPKRLVEIW

-235 LERMLSILQ
+235 FERMLSILQ
-244 GVDSNYETD
+244 SVDSNYETD

-261 IGELSQHPYA
+261 IGELSQHPYVI
-271 EGDTDV
+271 GDTDV

-287 ALAFAITDGA
+287 ALTFAITDGA

-320 NLGLSDPFLYRL
+320 NLGLADPFLYRL
-332 VPTITEEMGAAYPEL
+332 VPTLIEEMGAAYPEL
-347 SAAQENVEQVVKS
+347 SSAQEKVEQVVKS
-360 EEESFGRTLD
+360 EEENFGRTLD

-375 FEDIVVKAGA
+375 FEDIVEQAGA

-409 TRLMAEE
+409 TQLMAVE
-416 KDMNVDMAGF
+416 KELTVDMAGF
-426 ESQMEG
+426 EAEMEG
-432 QRERSIKAR
+432 QRERSTKAR
-441 TTAGTHS
+441 VTAGT
-448 VSAGSPSVT
+448 PSIT
-457 AGSPSVSAG
+457 A
-466 SPSVAPDVQV
+466 DVQV
-476 EHPTAFLGYAKL
+476 EKPTVYLGYDTL
-488 AVEDAEVIAAEG
+488 AVEDAKVVMAEG
-500 GSAVLTETPFYGESG
+500 GVVILTETPFYAESG

-536 TTREG
+536 TTRDG
-541 GTVIHHCDP
+541 DTIIHHCDP
-550 DSAADLAPG
+550 DNAADLEPG
-559 MTVTARVDA
+559 MTVTARVDG
-568 ARRQAIKRNHTATH
+568 ARRQSIMRNHTATH

-608 RFDFSHFSAVTP
+608 RFDFSHFGAVTP
-620 EERNVIERRVNELV
+620 NQQNVIERRVNELV

-647 EDARRQG
+647 EDAKRQG

-674 ASLELCGGTHLG
+674 VSLELCGGTHLG

-698 ESGIAAGVRRVEAV
+698 ESGIAAGVRRMEAL

-725 GLVAGASEALRSEPE
+725 GLVEGASEALKSEPE
-740 DLVKRAGSLTARI
+740 DLVKRAGDLTARV
-753 RDLER
+753 RELER
-758 HIREMGR
+758 HIRELSSDSGR
-765 STSQHWAD
+765 NWID
-773 EIIGGA
+773 DLIGGA
-779 EDADGVAV
+779 VDADGVV
-787 VVGRVDCPDMDTLR
+787 VAAGRVDCPDMDTLR

-812 GAAVGVLFTCFE
+812 GVAVGVLFASFE

-838 FGRGLHAG
+838 SGRGLHAG
-846 RLARDVAAFIGGGGG
+846 KLARDVAAFIGGGGG
-861 GKPHMAQAG
+861 GKAHMAQAG
-870 GKDASRIDEAVQKAP
+870 GKDASRIDEAVDQAP
-885 GVVQQHLR
+885 GVVKQHLR

>member
-7 RESFTGFFA
+7 RKSFTDFFA
-16 DRGHTIV
+16 DRGHTVV

-30 WNDPTLLFTNAGMN
+30 WDDPTLLFTNAGMN
-44 QFKDVFLGKSARE
+44 QFKDVFLGRSTRE

-76 LEDVGRSPVHQTF
+76 LEDVGRSAIHQTF

-96 SFGDYYKEDA
+96 SFGDYYKEEA
-106 ITWAWELLTERWEL
+106 IIWAWELLTERLQL

-171 NSEIHYDLGSERPG
+171 NSEIHYDLGPERSG
-185 RNEDTGQ
+185 RKED
-192 GSGANG
+192 SGEVSG
-198 NPARLVEIW
+198 TDGDRTRLVEIW

-235 LERMLSILQ
+235 FERMLSILQ

-271 EGDTDV
+271 EGDTAV
-277 AYRVVADHIR
+277 AYRVVADHVR
-287 ALAFAITDGA
+287 ALAFAIADGA

-320 NLGLSDPFLYRL
+320 NLGLAEPFLYRL
-332 VPTITEEMGAAYPEL
+332 VPTLTEEMGAAYPEL
-347 SAAQENVEQVVKS
+347 SSARDKVEKVVRS

-375 FEDIVVKAGA
+375 FEDIVRRAGA

-409 TRLMAEE
+409 TQLMADE
-416 KDMNVDMAGF
+416 KDMTVDMAGF
-426 ESQMEG
+426 EAEMEG
-432 QRERSIKAR
+432 QRERSR
-441 TTAGTHS
+441 
-448 VSAGSPSVT
+448 
-457 AGSPSVSAG
+457 
-466 SPSVAPDVQV
+466 SVAGKGTKAGKGTTIEAVGSIGPAPGSDSADAAFSTPFVGYDTLATERVSVIDARNGQV
-476 EHPTAFLGYAKL
+476 IL
-488 AVEDAEVIAAEG
+488 A
-500 GSAVLTETPFYGESG
+500 ETPFYAESG

-536 TTREG
+536 TKRDGDT
-541 GTVIHHCDP
+541 TIHHCDP
-550 DSAADLAPG
+550 ESPSDLKPG
-559 MTVTARVDA
+559 TAVTARVDA
-568 ARRQAIKRNHTATH
+568 ARRQAIMRNHTATH

-595 VEQRGSVVAPDRL
+595 VEQRGSVVSPDRL

-620 EERNVIERRVNELV
+620 EELNAIERRVNELA

-660 EKYEDRVRVVRIGE
+660 EKYDDRVRVVRIGE
-674 ASLELCGGTHLG
+674 VSLELCGGTHLG
-686 ATGEIG
+686 ATGGIG

-698 ESGIAAGVRRVEAV
+698 ESGIAAGVRRVEAL

-719 TVKRDE
+719 AAKRDE
-725 GLVAGASEALRSEPE
+725 GLVAGAAAALKSEPE
-740 DLVKRAGSLTARI
+740 DLMKRAGDLTARV
-753 RDLER
+753 RELER

-765 STSQHWAD
+765 TSAQHWVD
-773 EIIGGA
+773 ELMTGAVDTGGVT
-779 EDADGVAV
+779 VAA
-787 VVGRVDCPDMDTLR
+787 GRVDCPDMDTLR
-801 AMGDTLRERLA
+801 AMGDTLRERLS
-812 GAAVGVLFTCFE
+812 GAAVGVLFASFE

-833 TDGAI
+833 TDSAI
-838 FGRGLHAG
+838 SGCGLHAG
-846 RLARDVAAFIGGGGG
+846 KLARDVAAFIGGGGG
-861 GKPHMAQAG
+861 GKAHMAQAG
-870 GKDASRIDEAVQKAP
+870 GKDASRIDEAVQQAP
-885 GVVQQHLR
+885 GVVEQHLR